1 MTTYLLDTN
10 ACIALINGTEI
21 NVRRR
26 FKRAMARESVILLSS
41 IVAFELWYGVAK
53 SQRKDSNTQRLE
65 TFLGGPL
72 EWALFDEDDAR
83 AAGTVRAE
91 LETVKAPAA
100 LESALAASFR
110 RTHRKR
116 PPLWW
121 IPPLALAATIG
132 VVSWMVRTQQAIPQP
147 LQAAEADAVPFL
159 ALKPLERIA
168 LEPSATVVE
177 AEFPRA
183 LLASLVGHATREDI
197 VVLRLSVNTGNAP
210 AIALYR
216 SAGFEVYGTERAA
229 LRVDGVLVDEHLMER
244 YLRAL

>member
-26 FKRAMARESVILLSS
+26 FKRATARGSVILLSS

-91 LETVKAPAA
+91 LETVGRPVGAYDVLLAGQARRRGATLVTSNTKEFARVQG
-100 LESALAASFR
+100 LKWEDWAASR
-110 RTHRKR
+110 R
-116 PPLWW
+116 
-121 IPPLALAATIG
+121 
-132 VVSWMVRTQQAIPQP
+132 
-147 LQAAEADAVPFL
+147 
-159 ALKPLERIA
+159 
-168 LEPSATVVE
+168 
-177 AEFPRA
+177 
-183 LLASLVGHATREDI
+183 
-197 VVLRLSVNTGNAP
+197 
-210 AIALYR
+210 
-216 SAGFEVYGTERAA
+216 
-229 LRVDGVLVDEHLMER
+229 
-244 YLRAL
+244 